1 MKLQN
6 KKTPL
11 KFNFFGTLML
21 FGLII
26 LTGCKKFQMPKITTT
41 PITNLIDNGIVI
53 GGNITFD
60 GGTSI
65 TKRGMC
71 WGTKLNPTIEDNIT
85 NDGTGSGV
93 FTSSINNLQPN
104 ITYYIRAF
112 VTNKLGTAYGEELSF
127 KTNAGD
133 KNCVGSLCIGQKY
146 EGGIIAYFLR
156 PGDAGYDS
164 NVPHGII
171 SSLNDLGPT
180 EWGCSGSG
188 VFSVTEQF
196 EGKIG
201 NIGTGSS
208 NTSAIINSCTQSGIA
223 AKLCYDL
230 DQNGYNDWYLPSKIE
245 LQKLYLNLK
254 NYNLGDF
261 SATNYFS
268 STEYT
273 IYNSWYLDFNYGLLQ
288 FGNSSYLGSK
298 DDLYLVRAVRSF

>member
-11 KFNFFGTLML
+11 KFKFFGILML

-26 LTGCKKFQMPKITTT
+26 LTGCKKLQMPKVTTT
-41 PITNLIDNGIVI
+41 PITNLINNGIVI

-71 WGTKLNPTIEDNIT
+71 WGTNLNPTIENNIS
-85 NDGTGSGV
+85 NDGNGTGV
-93 FTSSINNLQPN
+93 FTSNINNLQPN
-104 ITYYIRAF
+104 TVYFIRAYA
-112 VTNKLGTAYGEELSF
+112 TNKLGTAYGEEISF
-127 KTNAGD
+127 KTNEGD
-133 KNCVGSLCIGQKY
+133 NNCVGSLCIGQNY
-146 EGGIIAYFLR
+146 LGGIIAYLLR
-156 PGDAGYDS
+156 PGDTGYDP

-171 SSLNDLGPT
+171 SSLNDLGPA

-188 VFSVTEQF
+188 VFSVTEQV
-196 EGKIG
+196 EGKMG
-201 NIGTGSS
+201 NLGTGAA

-230 DQNGYNDWYLPSKIE
+230 DQNGYNDWYLPSKTE
-245 LQKLYLNLK
+245 LTKLYLNLK